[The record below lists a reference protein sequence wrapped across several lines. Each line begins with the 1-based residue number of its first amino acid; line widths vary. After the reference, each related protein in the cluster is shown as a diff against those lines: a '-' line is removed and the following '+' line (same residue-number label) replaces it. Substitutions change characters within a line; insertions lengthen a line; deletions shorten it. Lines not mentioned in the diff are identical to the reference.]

1 MKIYIE
7 TAAETDELMY
17 TMKGFRHD
25 VFAEVDGELYHLL
38 FIERERHLQEMEED
52 FASQGFHEEE
62 INTIITDS
70 VALQNVV
77 RQCTTLGEASIK
89 LMKPCTRKNG
99 VFLLNLTEAQ
109 AAVYREAG
117 WRIGVRKED
126 LIEIHT

>member
-1 MKIYIE
+1 MKIFIE
-7 TAAETDELMY
+7 NAAETEELLFV
-17 TMKGFRHD
+17 MKGFRHD
-25 VFAEVDGELYHLL
+25 VFVEVDGELYHLF
-38 FIERERHLQEMEED
+38 FIDRYRHLQEMEENLS
-52 FASQGFHEEE
+52 SQGFHVEE

>member
-1 MKIYIE
+1 MKIYVDG
-7 TAAETDELMY
+7 TTETDELLY
-17 TMKGFRHD
+17 VMKGFRHD
-25 VFAEVDGELYHLL
+25 VFAEVDEELYHLF
-38 FIERERHLQEMEED
+38 FIERVRHLQEMED
-52 FASQGFHEEE
+52 DLASQGFHEEE

-77 RQCTTLGEASIK
+77 NQCITLGEASIQ

>member
-1 MKIYIE
+1 MNIYIE
-7 TAAETDELMY
+7 NASETQELFFL
-17 TMKGFRHD
+17 MKGFRHD
-25 VFAEVDGELYHLL
+25 VFAAVDEELYHLF
-38 FIERERHLQEMEED
+38 FIERDRHLQSMEED
-52 FASQGFHEEE
+52 LASQGFHEEE

-89 LMKPCTRKNG
+89 LMKPCTRKDG